1 MKQRFLIIGLVLIL
15 LVSGVYWAYLSNK
28 VKIIQYVRNETKL
41 PNLPARNQTV
51 ESSGESAV
59 NNTLTKGND
68 PARSKWNLI
77 SWARYVQGLVVA
89 VSEQTDG
96 LYKLT
101 LKVEVNYHNG
111 TDPVNTPDFP
121 FNRGQVVDFY
131 LKDNPRL
138 DFKQVKRVIVYEGKI
153 TTDPGTDFLGAVIRY
168 YEKDGN
174 FFDLDGKQVSL
185 PPQDYSFN
193 WPMDDKTETGSDIS
207 LTSEEKMP
215 QQMPA
220 NFQFVL
226 KYGVGAK
233 NVLDTSKDT
242 FTKDLV
248 TAGTATTKLRLTPG
262 ERLTIYEQ
270 MRDIDILSY
279 PEVIKPL
286 KGITV
291 TPNVSYSL
299 TISFG
304 NIKKSIYWDSMSEL
318 NGQRSDELRNLISN
332 IMTLIESKKEY
343 KKLPPA
349 RGGYA

>member
-1 MKQRFLIIGLVLIL
+1 MKKRFLITGLVFIL

-28 VKIIQYVRNETKL
+28 GQIIRYDSIDVSTETNL
-41 PNLPARNQTV
+41 PNLQTV
-51 ESSGESAV
+51 EPSGESAV

-77 SWARYVQGLVVA
+77 SWARYVQGLVV
-89 VSEQTDG
+89 SMYEQPDG

-101 LKVEVNYHNG
+101 LKVEVNYHNS
-111 TDPVNTPDFP
+111 TDPVNSPDLP
-121 FNRGQVVDFY
+121 FNRGQVVEFY

-153 TTDPGTDFLGAVIRY
+153 TTGPGTDFLGAVIRY
-168 YEKDGN
+168 YEKDGD

-185 PPQDYSFN
+185 PPEDYSFN
-193 WPMDDKTETGSDIS
+193 WAMDEKTDTVSDVS
-207 LTSEEKMP
+207 LANGEKMP
-215 QQMPA
+215 QQMPS

-233 NVLDTSKDT
+233 NVLDTSKET

-262 ERLTIYEQ
+262 ERQTIYKQ

-279 PEVIKPL
+279 PEYIKPL
-286 KGITV
+286 KGLSV

-304 NIKKSIYWDSMSEL
+304 NIEKSIYWDSMSEL
-318 NGQRSDELRNLISN
+318 NGQRSDELRNLINN
-332 IMTLIESKKEY
+332 IKTLIESKKEY